1 MISIM
6 ELKKAIK
13 ILKADWKKYEEEQKK
28 KEEAEKKVTE
38 K

>member
-1 MISIM
+1 M

-13 ILKADWKKYEEEQKK
+13 ILKADWKRYEEEQKK
-28 KEEAEKKVTE
+28 KEEAEKKGAE